1 MKPTIK
7 FLAIPI
13 ILGMA
18 ITNPLIAQVSGD
30 TYQSAKS
37 SKSANLTYVYAGVNG
52 FANKGADGNLSGLFI
67 ELMSEFESF
76 VSTKYGITI
85 NSTYV
90 PVKDGDFQQ
99 FLNDVKNGS
108 GGVFGLNTTTIKEER
123 KEFLKFSPAIL
134 NNISVLITH
143 KSVPTLS
150 SMGSIGSDF
159 KGLAAYTA
167 SGSTYEKRLTDLK
180 SSNFP
185 DLNIKVVASEYD
197 IIDSIIGDPR
207 SFGFIDISFYLE
219 YLTQR
224 KEVKRHP
231 AGDLGGEQYGIIMPL
246 DSDWDPIMAEFLNSG
261 FLKSTTYRQIV
272 INNLG
277 KGALRML
284 ESN

>member
-1 MKPTIK
+1 MKCSIK
-7 FLAIPI
+7 TFLIPI
-13 ILGMA
+13 VLG
-18 ITNPLIAQVSGD
+18 IVCTNSLFAQVSGD
-30 TYQSAKS
+30 SYQSAKS
-37 SKSANLTYVYAGVNG
+37 SKSANLTYVYTGVNG
-52 FANKGADGNLSGLFI
+52 FANKGADGNLKGLLI
-67 ELMSEFESF
+67 ELMSEFESY
-76 VSTKYGITI
+76 VSSTYGITI

-99 FLNDVKNGS
+99 FLNEVKDSS

-123 KEFLKFSPAIL
+123 KSFLKFSPAIL
-134 NNISVLITH
+134 NNISVLITN

-159 KGLAAYTA
+159 NGLAAYTA
-167 SGSTYEKRLTDLK
+167 SGSTYHKRLTDLK
-180 SSNFP
+180 ATSFP
-185 DLNIKVVASEYD
+185 NLTINMVASEYD
-197 IIDSIIGDPR
+197 IMDSIIGDSR

-219 YLTQR
+219 YLSQR

-231 AGDLGGEQYGIIMPL
+231 AGDMSGEQYGIIMPL
-246 DSDWDPIMAEFLNSG
+246 NSDWDLVMAEFLNSG